1 MKKRYPD
8 LPAWEFE
15 LDEVSA
21 GVYQV
26 VGHDKKGN
34 RVTAKGVD
42 LDSLVDQCRKD
53 ARRILMRDSVIGK

>member
-21 GVYQV
+21 GVYEV
-26 VGHDKKGN
+26 IGRDKTGN
-34 RVTAKGVD
+34 CVSAKGVD

-53 ARRILMRDSVIGK
+53 ARRISMRNSVAGK